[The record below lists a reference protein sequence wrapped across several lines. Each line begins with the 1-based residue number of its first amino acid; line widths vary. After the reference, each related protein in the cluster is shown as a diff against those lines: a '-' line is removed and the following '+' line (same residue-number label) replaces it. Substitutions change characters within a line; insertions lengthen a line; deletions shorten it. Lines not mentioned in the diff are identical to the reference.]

1 MLLISNFKS
10 NTALLRSSCS
20 KFLLNKNILAFTGFI
35 VFKTKPNSVN
45 AICQEVDLQGWL
57 KLTSILLL
65 ITYVKKYNDEIYY
78 LSNEKKKE
86 KTHIVVGGRLP
97 GLRCV
102 GQKWL

>member
-1 MLLISNFKS
+1 MAKYDFY
-10 NTALLRSSCS
+10 
-20 KFLLNKNILAFTGFI
+20 F
-35 VFKTKPNSVN
+35 V
-45 AICQEVDLQGWL
+45 
-57 KLTSILLL
+57 TSG

-86 KTHIVVGGRLP
+86 KTHIVVEGRQP